1 MNNFIFFSLLL
12 SFNLCFSGISY
23 GEILFTHENDK
34 VEIDDNTGDLI
45 ITYTSSENNA
55 INTVRWTPP
64 TKFDVELKSKFKQQ
78 KEYFE
83 YTYSIKSGKA
93 SLQNITSIDIYVP
106 QVVDGSLSQPD
117 KWESDVTLD
126 ADSDNNSKLVSW
138 ETDLNKGLEP
148 GKKADGFVLKSTA
161 LPSIGSVRIQG
172 KLSILA
178 YPDSG
183 PNLETD
189 TFLLRNIFPI
199 YMNGKRV
206 FGIVPRITVTETTA
220 VLDIL
225 EGMLKTVEYSL
236 KYKLIDTVVAE
247 KIKEYL
253 NLSINAK
260 KDGNDELTISYLK
273 DLKEYIEGDDD
284 HDEIKNTE
292 HKSLN
297 KDDKD
302 GFKLIRKVLTFNIK
316 YVKKLLKGVSEN
328 D

>member
-1 MNNFIFFSLLL
+1 MNKFKLFSLLL
-12 SFNLCFSGISY
+12 CFNLCFSGISY

-34 VEIDDNTGDLI
+34 VEIDDNTGDFI
-45 ITYTSSENNA
+45 ITYTSSKNNA
-55 INTVRWTPP
+55 INTVRWIPP
-64 TKFDVELKSKFKQQ
+64 TKFDVEFESKFKQK

-83 YTYSIKSGKA
+83 YKYSIKSDKA
-93 SLQNITSIDIYVP
+93 SLQNITSIDIYVS
-106 QVVDGSLSQPD
+106 QVIEGSLSQPD

-126 ADSDNNSKLVSW
+126 VDSGNNSKLVSW
-138 ETDLNKGLEP
+138 ETDLKKGLEP
-148 GKKADGFVLKSTA
+148 GKKADGFILKSTA

-172 KLSILA
+172 KIHILA

-183 PNLETD
+183 PNLETKMYM
-189 TFLLRNIFPI
+189 LRNLFPS

-206 FGIVPRITVTETTA
+206 FGIVPKITVTETTTI
-220 VLDIL
+220 LDIL
-225 EGMLKTVEYSL
+225 EGLLKTVEYSL

-260 KDGNDELTISYLK
+260 KEGNNNLTISYLK

-292 HKSLN
+292 HKNSN
-297 KDDKD
+297 EDDKD

-316 YVKKLLKGVSEN
+316 YVKKLLKGESEH

>member
-1 MNNFIFFSLLL
+1 MNKFTIFSLLL

-34 VEIDDNTGDLI
+34 VEIDDNTGDFI
-45 ITYTSSENNA
+45 ITYTSTVNNA

-78 KEYFE
+78 KDYFE
-83 YTYSIKSGKA
+83 YEYSIKSGKA
-93 SLQNITSIDIYVP
+93 SLQNIPAFSIYVP
-106 QVVDGSLSQPD
+106 QVIDGSLSQPD
-117 KWESDVTLD
+117 KWENDVTLD
-126 ADSDNNSKLVSW
+126 VDSDNNSKLVSW
-138 ETDLNKGLEP
+138 KTDLNKGIEP
-148 GKKADGFVLKSTA
+148 GKKADGFILKSTA
-161 LPSIGSVRIQG
+161 LPSIGSVRILG
-172 KLSILA
+172 KIHILA

-183 PNLETD
+183 PNLETKMYM
-189 TFLLRNIFPI
+189 LRNIFPN

-225 EGMLKTVEYSL
+225 EGMLETVEYSL

-260 KDGNDELTISYLK
+260 KEGNDKLTISYLK

-292 HKSLN
+292 HKSSN
-297 KDDKD
+297 EDNKD

-316 YVKKLLKGVSEN
+316 YVKKLLKGESEH